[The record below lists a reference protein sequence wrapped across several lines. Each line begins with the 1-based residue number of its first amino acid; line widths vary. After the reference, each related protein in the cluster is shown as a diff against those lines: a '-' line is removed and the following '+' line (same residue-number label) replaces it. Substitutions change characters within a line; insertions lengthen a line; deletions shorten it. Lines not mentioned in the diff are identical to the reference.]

1 MGMPQFKAEEDK
13 QRAKIKEKIDK
24 FVKEKLLDFCDVLN
38 IQINKTN
45 VKKEEGST
53 KLLEYLESPH
63 ATTKILLADK
73 EQKGKKRTRKS
84 FPSKSPGKASTETPA
99 KWLLHVVFFLYR
111 EVASHSVAL
120 LSKHQSAWF
129 RELPTGVLDPL
140 SLEQVMQSQSEE
152 ECAQL
157 MRLLPPT
164 EATLLDWAINLMANV
179 AQMENLNN
187 MNARNI
193 AMVFAPNMT
202 QVDVH
207 SNTMQAYE

>member
-99 KWLLHVVFFLYR
+99 K
-111 EVASHSVAL
+111 
-120 LSKHQSAWF
+120 AWF

-157 MRLLPPT
+157 VRLLPPT

-179 AQMENLNN
+179 VQMENLNN

-202 QVDVH
+202 QNIRTPFSVVKI
-207 SNTMQAYE
+207 STAKVSYIFNTKPKGFQ

>member
-120 LSKHQSAWF
+120 LSKHQS
-129 RELPTGVLDPL
+129 R
-140 SLEQVMQSQSEE
+140 
-152 ECAQL
+152 
-157 MRLLPPT
+157 
-164 EATLLDWAINLMANV
+164 ATNWSIGPSFARAGDAIPVRRRMC
-179 AQMENLNN
+179 
-187 MNARNI
+187 
-193 AMVFAPNMT
+193 
-202 QVDVH
+202 
-207 SNTMQAYE
+207 SAYEASSSLFR

>member
-99 KWLLHVVFFLYR
+99 K
-111 EVASHSVAL
+111 
-120 LSKHQSAWF
+120 AWF

-157 MRLLPPT
+157 MRLLPPSF
-164 EATLLDWAINLMANV
+164 ARAGDAIPVRRRMC
-179 AQMENLNN
+179 
-187 MNARNI
+187 
-193 AMVFAPNMT
+193 
-202 QVDVH
+202 
-207 SNTMQAYE
+207 SAYEASSSNRSYFARLGNKLNGKCCSNGKLEQHECT

>member
-99 KWLLHVVFFLYR
+99 KVFLIFPCLDLIRIFFLD
-111 EVASHSVAL
+111 L
-120 LSKHQSAWF
+120 AWF

-157 MRLLPPT
+157 MRLLPPSF
-164 EATLLDWAINLMANV
+164 ARAGDAIPVRRRMC
-179 AQMENLNN
+179 
-187 MNARNI
+187 
-193 AMVFAPNMT
+193 
-202 QVDVH
+202 
-207 SNTMQAYE
+207 SAYEASSSNRSYFARLGNKLNGKCCSNGKLEQHECT